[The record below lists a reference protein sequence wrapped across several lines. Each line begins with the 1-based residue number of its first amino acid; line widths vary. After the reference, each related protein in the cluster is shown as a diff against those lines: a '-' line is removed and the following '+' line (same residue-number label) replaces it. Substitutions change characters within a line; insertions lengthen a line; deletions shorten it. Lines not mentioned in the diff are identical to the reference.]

1 MIISPTNN
9 FIFFK
14 SLKTAGSS
22 VEYAL
27 HKACGPDDLMTGGT
41 SEEREQGF
49 LPQNNSIVNGNTI
62 THKFH
67 SHTWPEMLF
76 KRSSAHLSMWDNFH
90 KATTVRNPWDLCVS
104 AYWWTLHAHPSE
116 WLRIHDSDTRKKAQ
130 WKFKAFLDAHGE
142 HESMWPE
149 KEEASV
155 RQLDYWSQTALHFLH
170 PCIDT
175 YIRFESITGDYHDL
189 CSTLNI
195 TPHNL
200 PYFKSSQRKL
210 RHHYS
215 YYYDDESRSM
225 IAHAFQDLIA
235 KFGYEF
241 ECK

>member
-27 HKACGPDDLMTGGT
+27 HKACGPNDLITGGT

-49 LPQNNSIVNGNTI
+49 LPQNNTMVNGNTEAL
-62 THKFH
+62 KFH

-76 KRSSAHLSMWDNFH
+76 ERSSAPLSTWDNFH
-90 KATTVRNPWDLCVS
+90 KITIVRNPWDLCVS
-104 AYWWTLHAHPSE
+104 AYWWALHIHPPV
-116 WLRIHDSDTRKKAQ
+116 WLKIQEGDTQKKVQ
-130 WKFKAFLDAHGE
+130 WKFKAFLDARGE
-142 HESMWPE
+142 YEPMWPGE
-149 KEEASV
+149 DDYIIK
-155 RQLDYWSQTALHFLH
+155 QLDYWSETALHFLH

-189 CSTLNI
+189 CSSLNI